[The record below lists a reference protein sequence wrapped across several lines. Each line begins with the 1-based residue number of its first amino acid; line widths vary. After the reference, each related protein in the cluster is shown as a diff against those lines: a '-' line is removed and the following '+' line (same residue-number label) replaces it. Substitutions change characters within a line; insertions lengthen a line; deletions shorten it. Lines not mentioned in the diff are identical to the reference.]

1 MSASMSG
8 SLASASGFVRAIYG
22 KRPKVDAS
30 DFLNFALLITAVSLA
45 LTIRLLSFRYGFYLS
60 EFDPYWHYRS
70 AQYIADNG
78 IVPFL
83 LWRDTMS
90 WVPGG
95 RAVAAST
102 PIGLP
107 LFAASFEFFLK
118 LIGISIDLMSL
129 AILIPPISGIFAAL
143 SVYYFAKE
151 LASREAGIVSAILIA
166 FNGSNIER
174 TDLGFFKHE
183 TLGIPLIV
191 LTLLFFIKAVKADD
205 EKRIWLFS
213 ILSGLSLGYL
223 AITWTGYVYMVGLIA
238 LVTVALTLF
247 SLVDPSKMLVV
258 FSIVQGIFLTMGSVF
273 PRSQSEMLSIN
284 LAISLAAFGSILLKR
299 EMDKTRSIKA
309 KISLIAGAFAI
320 AGLLV
325 LVGVQVG
332 FLSALYGKLAAILNP
347 ALRAEQAIVESVSE
361 HKMSTWFT
369 LFNDHG
375 PLLLLFGFCLVSS
388 VMSLTVDNIF
398 ILLAGGTSLY
408 FSTMMV
414 RLGLIFSPFS
424 CSLSAVG
431 GQRLI
436 AGVFPESVE
445 AAPADMR
452 RAKKRTGAL
461 GFSWVALSVLLVAG
475 LLAPSVVSGLAHAGA
490 PVTLAGAT
498 LPFSGSWPDWPEA
511 LAWMRE
517 NTPPGSV
524 VMSWWDYGYWITTL
538 GDRPTIIDNATI
550 NSTQVAMV
558 GRAFISNDSVSL
570 PIMKRLNVSYVVV
583 FSDLGLEY
591 GYRNYYNS
599 SIGYWGDEVKW
610 IWMAEIGYSLRTE
623 PSHNA
628 TYFAFGDIIPTGD
641 GHFKAGNFTSQLVT
655 ESLIASSSGYP
666 NIVLPKPDFVLTKL
680 LILGSYG
687 AISGL
692 ISDDPHFTLAFR
704 SSDRLVMIFK
714 VNYDIEKQMY
724 STLTA
729 SSTDNDTSKW
739 TLTDSDGF
747 WAGSRV
753 TFTIADA
760 KNTTGSYSVND
771 TSFSLGSAYYIE
783 ILDSKGQVVSSIV
796 PTVGTTTL
804 DISANKIL
812 LSGEGGR
819 ETEIPVN
826 FTGTLRLSFRVQADK
841 PPTGISATIVR
852 AATARLVITSIK
864 IGLTPPPS

>member
-1 MSASMSG
+1 MSS
-8 SLASASGFVRAIYG
+8 SLTSASGIVRAMYG

-30 DFLNFALLITAVSLA
+30 DFLNFALLITALSLA
-45 LTIRLLSFRYGFYLS
+45 LTIRLLNFPYGFYLS
-60 EFDPYWHYRS
+60 EFDPYWHYRC

-78 IVPFL
+78 VVPFL

-95 RAVAAST
+95 RDVAAST

-107 LFAASFEFFLK
+107 LFAVSFEFFLK
-118 LIGISIDLMSL
+118 LIGIGIDLMSL
-129 AILIPPISGIFAAL
+129 TILIPPISGIFAAL

-166 FNGSNIER
+166 FNGSHIER
-174 TDLGFFKHE
+174 THLGFFKHE

-191 LTLLFFIKAVKADD
+191 LTLLFFIKAVKTDD
-205 EKRIWLFS
+205 EKRTWLFS

-223 AITWTGYVYMVGLIA
+223 AMTWTGYVYAVGLIS
-238 LVTVALTLF
+238 LVTVALTLL
-247 SLVDPSKMLVV
+247 SLVDPSRMLVI
-258 FSIVQGIFLTMGSVF
+258 FSVVQGIFLTMASMF

-299 EMDKTRSIKA
+299 GMDKTRSIKA
-309 KISLIAGAFAI
+309 KVSFLAGAFAV

-332 FLSALYGKLAAILNP
+332 LLSGLYGKLAAILNP
-347 ALRAEQAIVESVSE
+347 ALRSEQAIIESVSE
-361 HKMSTWFT
+361 HKVSTWFN
-369 LFNDHG
+369 LFNDNG
-375 PLLLLFGFCLVSS
+375 PLLLLFGFSLVSS

-445 AAPADMR
+445 VAPADMR
-452 RAKKRTGAL
+452 RVKKRTGAL
-461 GFSWVALSVLLVAG
+461 GFSWVALSGLLVAG
-475 LLAPSVVSGLAHAGA
+475 LLAPSVVSGLAHAGS
-490 PVTLAGAT
+490 PVTISGAT
-498 LPFSGSWPDWPEA
+498 LPFAVSWPDWPET

-550 NSTQVAMV
+550 NTTQVALV
-558 GRAFISNDSVSL
+558 GKAFISNESVAL

-583 FSDLGLEY
+583 FSDLALDY
-591 GYRNYYNS
+591 AYRSQGYS
-599 SIGYWGDEVKW
+599 TIGYWGDEVKW

-623 PSHNA
+623 PTHNA
-628 TYFAFGDIIPTGD
+628 TFFMFGDVIPTGD
-641 GHFKAGNFTSQLVT
+641 GYFKPGNFTSQLVT
-655 ESLIASSSGYP
+655 KNLIASTSGSP

-680 LILGSYG
+680 LILGSYD

-692 ISDDPHFTLAFR
+692 MEDDPHFTLAFR
-704 SSDRLVMIFK
+704 SSSRLVSVFK
-714 VNYDIEKQMY
+714 VNYDVERQMY
-724 STLTA
+724 ATLAA
-729 SSTDNDTSKW
+729 SSTDNNTNNWKWVDTYS
-739 TLTDSDGF
+739 F
-747 WAGSRV
+747 YAGSRV
-753 TFTIADA
+753 TFTLADA
-760 KNTTGSYSVND
+760 KKTAGSYRIND
-771 TSFSLGSAYYIE
+771 TSFSLGSAYYVE

-804 DISANKIL
+804 DISTNKML
-812 LSGEGGR
+812 LTGEGGQG
-819 ETEIPVN
+819 TEIPIN
-826 FTGTLRLSFRVQADK
+826 FTGPLRLSFRVQADK
-841 PPTGISATIVR
+841 PPTTPSVTLDKP
-852 AATARLVITSIK
+852 ATAQLIITSIK
-864 IGLTPPPS
+864 VGLIPSPS

>member
-1 MSASMSG
+1 MSG
-8 SLASASGFVRAIYG
+8 SLASASDIVRAVYG

-30 DFLNFALLITAVSLA
+30 DFLNFALLITALSLA

-60 EFDPYWHYRS
+60 EFDPYWHYRC

-95 RAVAAST
+95 RIVATST

-107 LFAASFEFFLK
+107 LFAASFDFFLK
-118 LIGISIDLMSL
+118 LIGISVDMMSL
-129 AILIPPISGIFAAL
+129 TILIPPISGIFAAL

-191 LTLLFFIKAVKADD
+191 LTLLFFIKAVKTDD
-205 EKRIWLFS
+205 EKRVWLFS
-213 ILSGLSLGYL
+213 VLSGLSLGYL
-223 AITWTGYVYMVGLIA
+223 AITWTGYVYMVGLVA
-238 LVTVALTLF
+238 LVTVALVLL
-247 SLVDPSKMLVV
+247 SLVSPSKMLVI
-258 FSIVQGIFLTMGSVF
+258 FSIVEGIFLTVGSVF
-273 PRSQSEMLSIN
+273 PRSQGEMLSIN
-284 LAISLAAFGSILLKR
+284 LAISAAAFVSILLKR
-299 EMDKTRSIKA
+299 EMDKTHSIKA
-309 KISLIAGAFAI
+309 KVSLAAGVFAM

-325 LVGVQVG
+325 LVGVQAG
-332 FLSALYGKLAAILNP
+332 FLSALYGKLAAIINP
-347 ALRAEQAIVESVSE
+347 ALRSEEAIIESVSE
-361 HKMSTWFT
+361 HKMSTWYN
-369 LFNDHG
+369 LFSDHG
-375 PLLLLFGFCLVSS
+375 PMLLLFGFCLVSS
-388 VMSLTVDNIF
+388 VMSLTADNIF

-424 CSLSAVG
+424 CSLSSVG

-436 AGVFPESVE
+436 SGIFPESIE
-445 AAPADMR
+445 ASPTEMR
-452 RAKKRTGAL
+452 HGKRRTGAL

-475 LLAPSVVSGLAHAGA
+475 LLAPSVVSGLQHAGA
-490 PVTLAGAT
+490 PVTIAGAS
-498 LPFSGSWPDWPEA
+498 LPFSASWPDWPEA
-511 LAWMRE
+511 LAWIRE

-524 VMSWWDYGYWITTL
+524 IMSWWDYGYWITTL

-558 GRAFISNDSVSL
+558 GRAFISNDSVAL

-583 FSDLGLEY
+583 FSDMALEY
-591 GYRNYYNS
+591 GYRSYYNS

-610 IWMAEIGYSLRTE
+610 IWMAEIGYSLKTE
-623 PSHNA
+623 PTHNA
-628 TYFAFGDIIPTGD
+628 TYFAYGDVVPSSNGYP
-641 GHFKAGNFTSQLVT
+641 APANFTSQL
-655 ESLIASSSGYP
+655 ASKGLLASTSGVS
-666 NIVLPKPDFVLTKL
+666 NILLPKPDFVLTKL
-680 LILGSYG
+680 LVLGSYG

-692 ISDDPHFTLAFR
+692 ISDDPYFTLAFR
-704 SSDRLVMIFK
+704 STDRLVMIFK
-714 VNYDIEKQMY
+714 VNYEIEEQTY

-729 SSTDNDTSKW
+729 SSTDNSTSGWK
-739 TLTDSDGF
+739 TTDSNSL

-753 TFTIADA
+753 AFTITTA
-760 KNTTGSYSVND
+760 KKTDGSYSVNG
-771 TSFSLGSAYYIE
+771 TSYSLGSAYYVE
-783 ILDSKGQVVSSIV
+783 ILDSTGRVVSSIV

-804 DISANKIL
+804 DISTDKIL
-812 LSGEGGR
+812 LSNEEGQKS
-819 ETEIPVN
+819 EIPVN

-841 PPTGISATIVR
+841 PPTGVSATDIK
-852 AATARLVITSIK
+852 AATARLTVTSIK
-864 IGLTPPPS
+864 IGFTPPS

>member
-1 MSASMSG
+1 MSG
-8 SLASASGFVRAIYG
+8 SLASASDIVRAVYG

-30 DFLNFALLITAVSLA
+30 DFLNFALLITALSLA

-60 EFDPYWHYRS
+60 EFDPYWHYRC

-95 RAVAAST
+95 RIVSTST

-107 LFAASFEFFLK
+107 LFAAAFDLFLK
-118 LIGISIDLMSL
+118 LIGMSVDLMSL
-129 AILIPPISGIFAAL
+129 TILIPPISGIFAAL

-191 LTLLFFIKAVKADD
+191 LTLLFFIKAVKTDD
-205 EKRIWLFS
+205 EKRVWLFS

-223 AITWTGYVYMVGLIA
+223 AITWTGYVYMVGLVA
-238 LVTVALTLF
+238 LVTVALVLL
-247 SLVDPSKMLVV
+247 SLVNPSKMLVI

-273 PRSQSEMLSIN
+273 PRSQGEMLSIN
-284 LAISLAAFGSILLKR
+284 LAISIAAFGSILLKR
-299 EMDKTRSIKA
+299 EMDKTHSIKA
-309 KISLIAGAFAI
+309 KVSLIAGGFAI

-332 FLSALYGKLAAILNP
+332 FLSALYGKLAAIINP
-347 ALRAEQAIVESVSE
+347 ALRSEEAIIESVSE
-361 HKMSTWFT
+361 HKMSTWYN
-369 LFNDHG
+369 LFSDHG

-424 CSLSAVG
+424 CSLSSVG

-436 AGVFPESVE
+436 AGIFPESIE
-445 AAPADMR
+445 AAPSETR
-452 RAKKRTGAL
+452 RGRRRTGAL

-490 PVTLAGAT
+490 PVTITGAT
-498 LPFSGSWPDWPEA
+498 LPFSASWPDWPEA
-511 LAWMRE
+511 LAWIRE

-524 VMSWWDYGYWITTL
+524 IMSWWDYGYWITTL

-558 GRAFISNDSVSL
+558 GRAFISNDSVAL

-583 FSDLGLEY
+583 FSDMALEY
-591 GYRNYYNS
+591 GYRSYYNS

-623 PSHNA
+623 PTHNA
-628 TYFAFGDIIPTGD
+628 TYFTYGDVLPTPTSTGYPQP
-641 GHFKAGNFTSQLVT
+641 GNFTKQLAT
-655 ESLIASSSGYP
+655 QKLIASTGGVS
-666 NIVLPKPDFVLTKL
+666 NIYLPKPDFVLTKL
-680 LILGSYG
+680 LILGSFG

-692 ISDDPHFTLAFR
+692 ISDDPYFTIAFR

-714 VNYDIEKQMY
+714 VNYNIEKQTY
-724 STLTA
+724 NTLTA
-729 SSTDNDTSKW
+729 SSTDNSTSGW
-739 TLTDSDGF
+739 TATDSDSL

-753 TFTIADA
+753 SFTITDA
-760 KNTTGSYSVND
+760 KKTPGSYSANG
-771 TSFSLGSAYYIE
+771 TSYSLGSAYYVE
-783 ILDSKGQVVSSIV
+783 LLDSNGQAVASIV

-804 DISANKIL
+804 DIGTDKIL
-812 LSGEGGR
+812 LS
-819 ETEIPVN
+819 
-826 FTGTLRLSFRVQADK
+826 
-841 PPTGISATIVR
+841 
-852 AATARLVITSIK
+852 
-864 IGLTPPPS
+864 

>member
-1 MSASMSG
+1 MSG
-8 SLASASGFVRAIYG
+8 SLASASGIVRAIYG

-30 DFLNFALLITAVSLA
+30 DFLNFALLITALSLA

-60 EFDPYWHYRS
+60 EFDPYWHYRC

-78 IVPFL
+78 VVPFL

-129 AILIPPISGIFAAL
+129 TILIPPISGIFAAL

-191 LTLLFFIKAVKADD
+191 LTLLFFVKAVKTDD
-205 EKRIWLFS
+205 EKHIWLFS

-238 LVTVALTLF
+238 LVTIALTLF

-258 FSIVQGIFLTMGSVF
+258 FSIVQGIFLTMGSIF

-299 EMDKTRSIKA
+299 EMDKIRSIKV
-309 KISLIAGAFAI
+309 KVSFLAGAFAV

-332 FLSALYGKLAAILNP
+332 LLSELYGKLAAILNP
-347 ALRAEQAIVESVSE
+347 AVRSEQAIIESVSE
-361 HKMSTWFT
+361 HKMSTWFN

-398 ILLAGGTSLY
+398 MLLAGGTSLY

-445 AAPADMR
+445 TAPADVR

-475 LLAPSVVSGLAHAGA
+475 LLAPSVVSGLSHAGA

-498 LPFSGSWPDWPEA
+498 LPFSGSWPDWPES

-524 VMSWWDYGYWITTL
+524 IMSWWDYGYWITTL

-558 GRAFISNDSVSL
+558 GRAFISNDSMAL

-583 FSDLGLEY
+583 FSDLALDY
-591 GYRNYYNS
+591 GYRSYYNS
-599 SIGYWGDEVKW
+599 TIGYWGDEVKW

-623 PSHNA
+623 PTHNA
-628 TYFAFGDIIPTGD
+628 TFFAFGDITPTGS
-641 GHFKAGNFTSQLVT
+641 GKYGAGNFTNQLV
-655 ESLIASSSGYP
+655 SQKLIASTSGIP
-666 NIVLPKPDFVLTKL
+666 NLILPKPDFVLTKL

-692 ISDDPHFTLAFR
+692 MDDDPHFTLAFR

-714 VNYDIEKQMY
+714 VNYDIERQMY

-729 SSTDNDTSKW
+729 SSTDNNTNKW
-739 TLTDSDGF
+739 TSTDSYSF

-753 TFTIADA
+753 AFTLADA
-760 KNTTGSYSVND
+760 KKTNGSYSVNG
-771 TSFSLGSAYYIE
+771 TSFSLGSAYYVE
-783 ILDSKGQVVSSIV
+783 LVDSNGQVVSSIV

-804 DISANKIL
+804 DISTNKVL
-812 LSGEGGR
+812 LSGEGGQ

-826 FTGTLRLSFRVQADK
+826 FTGALRLSFRVQADK
-841 PPTGISATIVR
+841 PPTGLSATLTK
-852 AATARLVITSIK
+852 AATAQLVITSIK
-864 IGLTPPPS
+864 IGLIPPPS